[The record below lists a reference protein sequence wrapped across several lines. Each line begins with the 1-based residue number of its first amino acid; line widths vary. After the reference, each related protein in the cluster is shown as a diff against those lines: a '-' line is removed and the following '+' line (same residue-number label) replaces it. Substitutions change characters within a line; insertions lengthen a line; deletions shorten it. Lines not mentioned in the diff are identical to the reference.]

1 MNPSIRSIL
10 HPTDF
15 SPRRYEAYAHAL
27 RLALATKS
35 KLYILHVLE
44 SKVGERLECP
54 QVKLHRL
61 LLQWGILNQMDS
73 ISAIEQ
79 KLGLEIE
86 TFTLRQGYT
95 PADEIVH
102 FLNQHACD
110 LVVLATHHGAEGLDR
125 LLKNS
130 VAESVL
136 RRSRTPTLFL
146 THGGR
151 GFVDQVT
158 GRMKLR
164 HVLVPIDHSPLPF
177 RAVETANEFP
187 RLMTGVA
194 PTVQLLHVGSKA
206 PQIGP
211 NPVTIRYGNVVQTI
225 VDAAVEYDVDLICM
239 PTAGHHG
246 VLDALRGSTTER
258 VLRQAPRPLLAIA
271 TV

>member
-1 MNPSIRSIL
+1 
-10 HPTDF
+10 
-15 SPRRYEAYAHAL
+15 
-27 RLALATKS
+27 LATKS
-35 KLYILHVLE
+35 KFYILHALE
-44 SKVGERLECP
+44 SEVGERLEPP
-54 QVKLHRL
+54 QARLRRL
-61 LLQWGILNQMDS
+61 LVQWGVLNQMNS
-73 ISAIEQ
+73 ITVNDQ

-86 TFTLRQGYT
+86 NFTFRQGYT
-95 PADEIVH
+95 PAEEIVH

-110 LVVLATHHGAEGLDR
+110 LVVLATEDGGEGLHR
-125 LLKNS
+125 LLENS
-130 VAESVL
+130 VPETVL
-136 RRSRTPTLFL
+136 RRSRTPMLFL

-158 GRMKLR
+158 GRMNLG

-206 PQIGP
+206 PQIGS

-225 VDAAVEYDVDLICM
+225 VGSAVEYDVALICM

-246 VLDALRGSTTER
+246 VLNALRGSTTER
-258 VLRQAPRPLLAIA
+258 VLRQAPPPLLAISA
-271 TV
+271 T

>member
-1 MNPSIRSIL
+1 VNPSIRSIL

-15 SPRRYEAYAHAL
+15 SAWSYEAYAHAL

-44 SKVGERLECP
+44 SEVGECWESP
-54 QVKLHRL
+54 QVRLHRL
-61 LLQWGILNQMDS
+61 LVQWGILNQMDS
-73 ISAIEQ
+73 IAVIEQ
-79 KLGLEIE
+79 KLGFEIE
-86 TFTLRQGYT
+86 NFTFRQGYT

-102 FLNQHACD
+102 FLNQHTCD
-110 LVVLATHHGAEGLDR
+110 LIVLATEDGGEGLDR
-125 LLKNS
+125 LLRNS
-130 VAESVL
+130 AAESVF

-151 GFVDQVT
+151 RFVDQVT

-164 HVLVPIDHSPLPF
+164 HVLVPIDHSPLAF
-177 RAVETANEFP
+177 RAFETANEFP

-194 PTVQLLHVGSKA
+194 STVQLLHVGSKA
-206 PQIGP
+206 PHIGP
-211 NPVTIRYGNVVQTI
+211 NPVTIWYGNVVQTI
-225 VDAAVEYDVDLICM
+225 VDAAVEYDVALICM

-258 VLRQAPRPLLAIA
+258 VLRQATRPLLAIS
-271 TV
+271 TT

>member
-1 MNPSIRSIL
+1 
-10 HPTDF
+10 
-15 SPRRYEAYAHAL
+15 L

-44 SKVGERLECP
+44 SEVGEGWESP
-54 QVKLHRL
+54 QVRLRRL
-61 LLQWGILNQMDS
+61 LAQWGVLNEMDS
-73 ISAIEQ
+73 SALIEQ

-86 TFTLRQGYT
+86 NFTFRRGQT

-110 LVVLATHHGAEGLDR
+110 LVVLATHGRDGLDR
-125 LLKNS
+125 FLNGS
-130 VAESVL
+130 VAETVL

-158 GRMKLR
+158 GKMKLR

-206 PQIGP
+206 PHIGP
-211 NPVTIRYGNVVQTI
+211 TPVTIRYGNVVQTI
-225 VDAAVEYDVDLICM
+225 VDAAVEYDADLICM

-258 VLRQAPRPLLAIA
+258 VLRHASRPLLAIS
-271 TV
+271 TT

>member
-1 MNPSIRSIL
+1 VNSSIRSIL

-15 SPRRYEAYAHAL
+15 SPRSYEAYSHAL

-35 KLYILHVLE
+35 KLYILHVLGTE
-44 SKVGERLECP
+44 VGERLECP

-61 LLQWGILNQMDS
+61 LQQWGILNQMDS

-86 TFTLRQGYT
+86 NFTFRQGYT
-95 PADEIVH
+95 PAEEIVH

-110 LVVLATHHGAEGLDR
+110 LVVLATRHGGRASIACSRTR
-125 LLKNS
+125 LR
-130 VAESVL
+130 SVL
-136 RRSRTPTLFL
+136 RRYRTPTLFL

-151 GFVDQVT
+151 GFVDQLT

-187 RLMTGVA
+187 RLMTDVA

-211 NPVTIRYGNVVQTI
+211 NPVTIRYGSVVQT
-225 VDAAVEYDVDLICM
+225 AAVEYDVALICM

-258 VLRQAPRPLLAIA
+258 VLRQAPDPLLAIS
-271 TV
+271 TM

>member
-1 MNPSIRSIL
+1 M
-10 HPTDF
+10 
-15 SPRRYEAYAHAL
+15 
-27 RLALATKS
+27 
-35 KLYILHVLE
+35 LE
-44 SKVGERLECP
+44 SEVEERLECP
-54 QVKLHRL
+54 QIKLHRL

-79 KLGLEIE
+79 KLWLEIE
-86 TFTLRQGYT
+86 SFTLRQGYT

-102 FLNQHACD
+102 FLNQHVCD
-110 LVVLATHHGAEGLDR
+110 LVVLATHHGGGGP
-125 LLKNS
+125 
-130 VAESVL
+130 
-136 RRSRTPTLFL
+136 RSLAQELGRGKRAQAIPPTLFL
-146 THGGR
+146 RHGGR

-158 GRMKLR
+158 GRMNLR

-177 RAVETANEFP
+177 RAVEMANEFP

-211 NPVTIRYGNVVQTI
+211 DPVTIRYGNVVQTI

-258 VLRQAPRPLLAIA
+258 VLREAPRPLLAIS
-271 TV
+271 TT